1 MVDMPIV
8 TQMPLTLS
16 FFVQDIATAL
26 LTFNRMRAFRS
37 RTGADGLYD
46 AASGAAAG
54 PATLEAANAEPHQLS
69 GKTLKFKVNGV
80 IDVEV
85 LFAGADPYSTAAVIA
100 DITAETADV
109 VATAGVNGR
118 LILTTVVT
126 GSAASI
132 EIIESDAAPF
142 LGFDIG
148 AAAVGTDTDI
158 VLVPGT
164 HEYFYTDQNSDLSFN
179 YKFQLRHSITGQV
192 SDFSVPI
199 PADQVQGID
208 YVNTIT
214 CYVKL
219 MDLHGR
225 PIQGRRMTF
234 ANVFL
239 PNVLG
244 EFGIFRHF
252 TEMVTDKNG
261 YAETRLIRGAK
272 VDFSVEG
279 TNFVRRFTIPTL
291 GDSVNLL
298 DPSLVAEDEFG
309 IQQPNIDFAIR
320 LS

>member
-37 RTGADGLYD
+37 RDGVLYD
-46 AASGAAAG
+46 QATAAAAA

-69 GKTLKFKVNGV
+69 GKTLKFRVNGV
-80 IDVEV
+80 IDVSV
-85 LFAGADPYSTAAVIA
+85 LFAGADPYTTAAVIA
-100 DITAETADV
+100 DIALATPDV
-109 VATAGVNGR
+109 IATAGVNGR

-132 EIIESDAAPF
+132 EILESEAAPF

-148 AAAVGTDTDI
+148 AASVGIDTDI
-158 VLVPGT
+158 VLAPGI
-164 HEYFYTDQNSDLSFN
+164 HEYFYTDQNSDLSFF

-192 SDFSVPI
+192 SEFSVPI

-208 YVNTIT
+208 YINTIT
-214 CYVKL
+214 CYAKI

-239 PNVLG
+239 PNTVND
-244 EFGIFRHF
+244 FGLFRHY
-252 TEMVTDKNG
+252 TDMETDKNG
-261 YAETRLIRGAK
+261 YAETRLIRGAT
-272 VDFSVEG
+272 VDFAVEG
-279 TNFVRRFTIPTL
+279 TNFVRRLTIPTT

-298 DPSLVAEDEFG
+298 DPLLVSEDEFG
-309 IQQPNIDFAIR
+309 IQQPTIDFAIR